1 MIYINL
7 GFPKTATTNLQT
19 NVYPI
24 LYGIKYLGKF
34 YINKSERQT
43 ELFNNINSY
52 IESRKILS
60 NLEYKNLVDEFKNY
74 CITYKKILISQES
87 WVYSYQKNNF
97 SRKWEIIPQEIKLK
111 NLLSFLN
118 QSGIPYKFFIV
129 QRDLKSSIKSLHV
142 QSREAIRTLFGEK
155 FLNLNYFLNYI
166 YKKEVNHKDLLLNIN
181 CFNLKKIKKI
191 IPENKITV
199 FNYDDITNNPKKFL
213 QHLFDYL
220 EIKHDYSLIKRLS
233 YRERV
238 TKRNKNIYQF
248 RSKNFLFKLIKLL
261 IPQFLVKKMKFL
273 SRYRF
278 ISFFLFKKTYVNPDE
293 NLLDDIIREYY

>member
-19 NVYPI
+19 NIYPV
-24 LYGIKYLGKF
+24 LDGIKYLGKF
-34 YINKSERQT
+34 YINRSENQN
-43 ELFNNINSY
+43 ELFRTINLY
-52 IESRKILS
+52 IERRKIFS

-74 CITYKKILISQES
+74 CIKYKKILISQES

-97 SRKWEIIPQEIKLK
+97 SKKWEITPQEIKLK

-118 QSGIPYKFFIV
+118 QSDIPYKFFIV
-129 QRDLKSSIKSLHV
+129 QRDIKSSIKSLHV
-142 QSREAIRTLFGEK
+142 QSREAIRLLFGEK
-155 FLNLNYFLNYI
+155 FLDLDYFLNYI
-166 YKKEVNHKDLLLNIN
+166 YKKKNNHKDLLLNIN
-181 CFNLKKIKKI
+181 CFNLKNIKKI

-199 FNYDDITNNPKKFL
+199 FNYEDITNNPKKFL

-220 EIKHDYSLIKRLS
+220 EIEHDYSLINRLS
-233 YRERV
+233 FKERV
-238 TKRNKNIYQF
+238 TKKNKNLYHF
-248 RSKNFLFKLIKLL
+248 RRKNFLFKLIKLL
-261 IPQFLVKKMKFL
+261 IPSFLVKKMKFL

-278 ISFFLFKKTYVNPDE
+278 ISFFLLKKSYVNPDE